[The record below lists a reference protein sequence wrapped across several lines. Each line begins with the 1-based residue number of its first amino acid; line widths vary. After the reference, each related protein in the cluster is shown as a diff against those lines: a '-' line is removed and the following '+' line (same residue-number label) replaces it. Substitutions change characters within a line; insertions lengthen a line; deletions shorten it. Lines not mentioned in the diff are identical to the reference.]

1 MALGQLIRQKSGK
14 KWSQCFTSFRSF
26 VSNEL
31 SAAWRKLFSMMLVRN
46 SKLLAA
52 LGATRSQY
60 SATVLCC
67 HSLTETVLVHSAAIV
82 RLKCSFHCVYMLF
95 MLLFALVSSAFG
107 VQKYLFIF
115 KQPKGKLFLVEKSAV
130 FLLFLCTFAPH
141 FGAHAGSR
149 SSCSGSGQ
157 GTIGLIISNTL

>member
-1 MALGQLIRQKSGK
+1 
-14 KWSQCFTSFRSF
+14 
-26 VSNEL
+26 
-31 SAAWRKLFSMMLVRN
+31 
-46 SKLLAA
+46 
-52 LGATRSQY
+52 
-60 SATVLCC
+60 
-67 HSLTETVLVHSAAIV
+67 
-82 RLKCSFHCVYMLF
+82 MLF